1 MLDLAHQANCCQPE
15 RGPCSW
21 KPRGAQQGGGGGGAL
36 SHWMLFTCS
45 KDLGEGKRLASFLI
59 SEGRVEGGEGTEE
72 SAPGGARW
80 CSAGAWEALAGS
92 AAT

>member
-1 MLDLAHQANCCQPE
+1 MPSRVVAGEELSVSGCCLLA
-15 RGPCSW
+15 
-21 KPRGAQQGGGGGGAL
+21 PRTWEKA
-36 SHWMLFTCS
+36 W
-45 KDLGEGKRLASFLI
+45 RLASFLI
-59 SEGRVEGGEGTEE
+59 SQGRVEGGEGTEE